1 MKLARIL
8 ITATICAV
16 LSACAGMPP
25 SAAEIAKVPQIQFG
39 QPLPEGDNYVLH
51 FPAGTPLPVS
61 AVVDGNLF
69 EHAGQAT
76 FHVTL
81 KRDVYV
87 YRRFASFDGQNWQ
100 STRKLIDTHME
111 LQIPQKDGSNAG
123 MLHAGLLHVSMDQ
136 K

>member
-1 MKLARIL
+1 MKSFI
-8 ITATICAV
+8 V
-16 LSACAGMPP
+16 LSIIVASAILTACAGLPP

-61 AVVDGNLF
+61 TVVDGNLF
-69 EHAGQAT
+69 EHDGQAT
-76 FHVTL
+76 LHVIL

-87 YRRFASFDGQNWQ
+87 YRHFASFDGQHWQ
-100 STRKLIDTHME
+100 PARKLIETHLE

-123 MLHAGLLHVSMDQ
+123 MLHFKMDQ

>member
-8 ITATICAV
+8 IAATTCAV
-16 LSACAGMPP
+16 LTACAGLPP
-25 SAAEIAKVPQIQFG
+25 SAAEIGKTPQIRFG
-39 QPLPEGDNYVLH
+39 QPLPEGDNFVLL

-61 AVVDGNLF
+61 TVVDGNLF
-69 EHAGQAT
+69 EHDGQAT
-76 FHVTL
+76 LHVTL

-87 YRRFASFDGQNWQ
+87 FRQFASFDGQNWQ
-100 STRKLIDTHME
+100 PVRKMIETNLE

-123 MLHAGLLHVSMDQ
+123 MLHVRMDQ

>member
-1 MKLARIL
+1 MKPTHIFFA
-8 ITATICAV
+8 AAICAV
-16 LSACAGMPP
+16 LTACAGLPP

-61 AVVDGNLF
+61 TLVDGSLF
-69 EHAGQAT
+69 EHDVQAT
-76 FHVTL
+76 LHVTL

-87 YRRFASFDGQNWQ
+87 YRQFASFDGQNWQ
-100 STRKLIDTHME
+100 PARNLIETRLE
-111 LQIPQKDGSNAG
+111 LQIPQKDGSQ
-123 MLHAGLLHVSMDQ
+123 AGLLHVSMDQ